1 MLAVISTS
9 TVSVSAA
16 QTLLASGS
24 FMDTAVLGSSV
35 TVVGTNA
42 VYRQANAGFITGTLS
57 GKYVTLVNLTLDLL
71 TGNAVYSAIDI
82 CTCTVAGKSGTLYFY
97 EQGTIN
103 QFVTLSSTATIE
115 KGTGQLV
122 NRQGTIALQGLV
134 YNQQGLTMGTYIGR
148 VWLSTGSSSTNP

>member
-1 MLAVISTS
+1 M
-9 TVSVSAA
+9 
-16 QTLLASGS
+16 
-24 FMDTAVLGSSV
+24 
-35 TVVGTNA
+35 
-42 VYRQANAGFITGTLS
+42 
-57 GKYVTLVNLTLDLL
+57 
-71 TGNAVYSAIDI
+71 YSAIDI